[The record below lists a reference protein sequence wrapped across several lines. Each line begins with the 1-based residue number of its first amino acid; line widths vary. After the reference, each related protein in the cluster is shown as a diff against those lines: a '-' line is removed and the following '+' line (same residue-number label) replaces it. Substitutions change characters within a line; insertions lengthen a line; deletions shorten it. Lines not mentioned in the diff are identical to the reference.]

1 MPGFEPEW
9 KKKYNDMNFDKAE
22 DAKEPIPVEEYEDE
36 EYVEEKK
43 EAAVSDKIAA
53 YEMKTIALADEE
65 SYVEEV
71 VEVVMDDSPA
81 LDCGFVQWSA
91 LVFALAIVAMCAI
104 VLPYVL
110 DIEYIEQLRHWE
122 TVSE

>member
-22 DAKEPIPVEEYEDE
+22 DANEPIPVEEYEDE

-43 EAAVSDKIAA
+43 EAAVSDKITA

-71 VEVVMDDSPA
+71 VEVVVERARATPRAAVCAKD
-81 LDCGFVQWSA
+81 
-91 LVFALAIVAMCAI
+91 LAEAVRERAA
-104 VLPYVL
+104 
-110 DIEYIEQLRHWE
+110 EASKANARR
-122 TVSE
+122 TST

>member
-110 DIEYIEQLRHWE
+110 DIEYIEQL
-122 TVSE
+122 